1 LPTTGVNAPS
11 VALAILFMTYGQPFT
26 PAVVGQI
33 QPGSS
38 AEQGGI
44 RPGDLILKIDGA
56 THRFEDIQRAV
67 RLNPGVPMTIVVR
80 RGAEEKTLHVTPS
93 RTKLTDRFGNHYE
106 IGLLGIARPA
116 SVRTSPDPR

>member
-1 LPTTGVNAPS
+1 
-11 VALAILFMTYGQPFT
+11 MTYCQPFT
-26 PAVVGQI
+26 PAAVGQI

-56 THRFEDIQRAV
+56 TVHGLRIFSKRCASIRAS
-67 RLNPGVPMTIVVR
+67 RSPSSCA
-80 RGAEEKTLHVTPS
+80 GAAREKTLHVTPR

>member
-1 LPTTGVNAPS
+1 
-11 VALAILFMTYGQPFT
+11 MTCCQPFT

-56 THRFEDIQRAV
+56 TVHRFEDIQHAV
-67 RLNPGVPMTIVVR
+67 RLNPGVPITIGVR
-80 RGAEEKTLHVTPS
+80 RGGEEKTLHVTPR
-93 RTKLTDRFGNHYE
+93 RTKLTDRFGNRYE

-116 SVRTSPDPR
+116 SVRTTPDPR